1 MKIRNIIFYF
11 LLFPKFGL
19 AESTNYLLFKDL
31 VQYTSSVDA
40 YSNICVKNFN
50 HKQAE
55 TDLFDLILILK
66 INYRL
71 EENDIMALRDKYHR
85 INKSTT
91 SQLTQ
96 LGLNKR
102 KNLCTKYLKI
112 FERFDK
118 KKNEKLT
125 EILAPADIQ

>member
-40 YSNICVKNFN
+40 YSDICVKNFN

-71 EENDIMALRDKYHR
+71 EENDIMSLRDKYHK

-102 KNLCTKYLKI
+102 KGLCKKYLKI

-125 EILAPADIQ
+125 EILAPTNIQ